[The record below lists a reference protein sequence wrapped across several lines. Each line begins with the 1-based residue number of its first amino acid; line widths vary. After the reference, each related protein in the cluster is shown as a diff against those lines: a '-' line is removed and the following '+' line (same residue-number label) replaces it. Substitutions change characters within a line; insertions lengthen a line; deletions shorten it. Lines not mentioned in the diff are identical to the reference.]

1 LNKRVVS
8 LSKQRYSGNPF
19 RRVSYIS
26 PIDEILSIA
35 FKQTA
40 NLRMKSSKRRISRV
54 EKISI
59 FEREKISSLT
69 LIISQKLER
78 IISQFPWIE
87 NLHPFYGEIC
97 DLLGNI
103 DEIRRILGRLGGIE
117 KQIKELERE
126 HVARLKET
134 DHPKEMA
141 EIRNQANGRMASM
154 VKKARG
160 DVNYLIRVIKKLKTV
175 PDFNVDYP
183 TVVIAGAPNVG
194 KSSLVREIST
204 GKPEVAEYP
213 FTTKEIVF
221 GHRDIGIINIQIV
234 DTPGLLDRPFRE
246 RNLIE
251 KQSILSIR
259 HISDIILFMFD
270 ISKDATI
277 SLEEQFNLFE
287 DIEREFPNVPIIRVL
302 NKIDLLSEE
311 EITEGKSNL
320 KTQFQITM
328 MDVKSLK
335 PLIEEIENIVKSS
348 VLQTEKFK
356 EILKLTISDEFL
368 QPEEEKIDYKF

>member
-1 LNKRVVS
+1 

-26 PIDEILSIA
+26 PADEILSVA
-35 FKQTA
+35 FKQTS
-40 NLRMKSSKRRISRV
+40 NLRIKSSKRRISRE
-54 EKISI
+54 EKIQNL
-59 FEREKISSLT
+59 ERERIST
-69 LIISQKLER
+69 LAHIISEKLER
-78 IISQFPWIE
+78 TIDQFPWIE
-87 NLHPFYGEIC
+87 SLHPFYGEIC
-97 DLLGNI
+97 DLLGDI

-117 KQIKELERE
+117 KQIREMERD

-134 DHPKEMA
+134 DHPEEMA
-141 EIRNQANGRMASM
+141 EIRNQANGRMASL

-160 DVNYLIRVIKKLKTV
+160 DINYLIRVIRKLKTV

-204 GKPEVAEYP
+204 GKPEVGEYP

-221 GHRDIGIINIQIV
+221 GHRDIGITNIQVV

-251 KQSILSIR
+251 RQSIVSIR

-287 DIEREFPNVPIIRVL
+287 DIEKEFPNVPIIRVL
-302 NKIDLLSEE
+302 NKTDLLSEK
-311 EITEGKSNL
+311 EIIEGKSNL
-320 KTQFQITM
+320 ETQFQITIK
-328 MDVKSLK
+328 DVKSLK
-335 PLIEEIENIVKSS
+335 PLIEEIENVVKST
-348 VLQTEKFK
+348 VLRSEKFK

-368 QPEEEKIDYKF
+368 QPEEEVDYKF

>member
-1 LNKRVVS
+1 MVS

-54 EKISI
+54 EKIAI

-97 DLLGNI
+97 DLLGDIN
-103 DEIRRILGRLGGIE
+103 EIRRILGRLGGIE
-117 KQIKELERE
+117 KQIKELERD

-134 DHPKEMA
+134 DHPEEMA

-204 GKPEVAEYP
+204 GKPEVGEYP

-259 HISDIILFMFD
+259 HI
-270 ISKDATI
+270 
-277 SLEEQFNLFE
+277 
-287 DIEREFPNVPIIRVL
+287 
-302 NKIDLLSEE
+302 
-311 EITEGKSNL
+311 
-320 KTQFQITM
+320 
-328 MDVKSLK
+328 
-335 PLIEEIENIVKSS
+335 
-348 VLQTEKFK
+348 
-356 EILKLTISDEFL
+356 
-368 QPEEEKIDYKF
+368 